1 MFDVKNA
8 KQINVIWTDN
18 NKTTVIPCKNWTA
31 EQKKRTLAQYARYTE
46 ASQFISVKSKK
57 SLFLF
62 PEKL

>member
-18 NKTTVIPCKNWTA
+18 NKTTVIPCKNWTT

-46 ASQFISVKSKK
+46 AFAVYFS
-57 SLFLF
+57 
-62 PEKL
+62 